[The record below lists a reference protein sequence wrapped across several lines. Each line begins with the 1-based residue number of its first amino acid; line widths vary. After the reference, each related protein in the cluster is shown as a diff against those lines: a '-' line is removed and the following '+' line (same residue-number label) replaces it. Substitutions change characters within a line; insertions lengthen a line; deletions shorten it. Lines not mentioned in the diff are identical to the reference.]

1 MSTYIDN
8 RDSGE
13 MSRYMEARIEA
24 LRRRLAEK
32 DLEIQRLQAEL
43 TASMNALRLLE
54 IKESK

>member
-43 TASMNALRLLE
+43 TASMNALRLIE
-54 IKESK
+54 IKESE